1 MMAER
6 LKATDRQRRIVEVYR
21 RRAADGEPPPT
32 HRELCKQ
39 FGWKSTG
46 TARDHIR
53 ALVQKGI
60 LAPAEHRSRGA
71 HLMADRPNGRFL
83 PLVGRIVAGRPLVSD
98 EHVEREVLIPT
109 EFAPRGKGFV
119 LRVSGD
125 SMEGVGIYADD
136 LVIVR
141 QTRTAN
147 PGAIVAVT
155 VGGESTLKL
164 LQHREGKW
172 ALVAANPKYAP
183 IEIQSPA
190 VIHGVVTAMMRE
202 IKEGSPHIRTWT
214 AFVGERKG

>member
-1 MMAER
+1 M
-6 LKATDRQRRIVEVYR
+6 EVYR

-39 FGWKSTG
+39 FGWKSTA

-60 LAPAEHRSRGA
+60 LAAAEHRSRGA
-71 HLMADRPNGRFL
+71 YLMAERPDGRLL

-98 EHVEREVLIPT
+98 EHVEREVLVPT
-109 EFAPRGKGFV
+109 EFAPRGKAFV

-155 VGGESTLKL
+155 VDGESTLKL

-172 ALVAANPKYAP
+172 TLVAANTKYAP

-190 VIHGVVTAMMRE
+190 IVHGVVTAVMRE
-202 IKEGSPHIRTWT
+202 IKEGNPHIRARTKL
-214 AFVGERKG
+214 GRGRKE